1 MAGLLD
7 IFTIAFQSD
16 GLKEFETE
24 LKRNEA
30 ELARYEKQVAETEKK
45 MKSLADEGKSGT
57 VEYKKLETQL
67 KQAQS
72 NVKLFGDSVSRL
84 KGTPQA
90 SVAELKGKFSQL
102 AGTVAKIATVGIAI
116 KKALDFAEQGQQLE
130 WLAQKAGTTAEK
142 LSTIGNAAKVFGGT
156 TESAAGT
163 MAHLRSQYQGL
174 LMGEGGGGLE
184 QALFKYGVALSA
196 DPEKMLENVAK
207 RMEAMKSDA
216 AKWDLAETLGID
228 EGTTR
233 LLMQGLDK
241 YRSSLERASKY
252 KLYTKDDINRMREYQ
267 QISSDIRM
275 GIDSIFGS
283 IYRAML
289 PALMEVAKVIRGITD
304 WLATHSGAA
313 KILATLAAVAVGI
326 MSVTSGIRLLNGAFK
341 LLSMNPAFL
350 MWTGIVVAITA
361 FIAVIQDLYTWING
375 GEAVFGKFYQ
385 SVADTFGAIWEF
397 IKDFW
402 DGFTDVPAASFEWL
416 FEKIDEI
423 KEAFSQLRKYLNEVW
438 NNLGDG
444 IKAAFQGIVE
454 WIKQKIAAL
463 VDFLPDKAK
472 EWLGLDNFTVNA
484 EKTAENGNYISPWDV
499 AAKGQTM
506 LAYAN
511 QSPLNSTPAGAITSY
526 YSTQSQNQTTIDNT
540 RTLTNNKS
548 NSLVIQNM
556 TVETQAA
563 NAEEFYNGLQTMTA
577 FDNGL
582 Q

>member
-30 ELARYEKQVAETEKK
+30 ELAKYEKQVAETEKK
-45 MKSLADEGKSGT
+45 MKSLADEGKTGT
-57 VEYKKLETQL
+57 AAYKKLETKL
-67 KQAQS
+67 KEAQG
-72 NVKLFGDSVSRL
+72 NVKLFGDSVSKL

-90 SVAELKGKFSQL
+90 SVLELKGKFSQL

-116 KKALDFAEQGQQLE
+116 KKALDFAEQGQQLD

-142 LSTIGNAAKVFGGT
+142 LSTIGNAAKAFGGT
-156 TESAAGT
+156 TEGTAGT
-163 MAHLRSQYQGL
+163 MANLRSQYQGL

-184 QALFKYGVALSA
+184 QASFKYGVALSS

-207 RMEAMKSDA
+207 RMETMKSDA

-241 YRSSLERASKY
+241 YRASLERASKY
-252 KLYTKDDINRMREYQ
+252 KLYTKDDINRMREYH

-275 GIDSIFGS
+275 GIDNIFGS

-304 WLATHSGAA
+304 WLATHSGAT

-326 MSVTSGIRLLNGAFK
+326 MSVTTGVKLLNGAFK
-341 LLSMNPAFL
+341 LLAANPAFL
-350 MWTGIVVAITA
+350 MWAGIAVAITA
-361 FIAVIQDLYTWING
+361 VIAVIQDLYTWING

-385 SVADTFGAIWEF
+385 FVADTFGTIWEF
-397 IKDFW
+397 IKDFR
-402 DGFTDVPAASFEWL
+402 DGFTDVPAAFEWL

-423 KEAFSQLRKYLNEVW
+423 KEAFSQLREYLNEVW